1 MESWKPYLLKDI
13 RQLEQLQRCTTK
25 YILNDCTSNYKF
37 RLLELQI
44 LPLMYVLD
52 ICDIMF
58 FIKSLKA
65 PTNAFNITDYIKFT
79 SETTQ
84 SGSSYK
90 LQHIRNTNVSS
101 SNFYFNRLPRIWNVL
116 PIIDHNLNLPLSL
129 LLVQTYTLSMES
141 F

>member
-1 MESWKPYLLKDI
+1 
-13 RQLEQLQRCTTK
+13 
-25 YILNDCTSNYKF
+25 
-37 RLLELQI
+37 
-44 LPLMYVLD
+44 MYVLD
-52 ICDIMF
+52 ICDIIF

-79 SETTQ
+79 SGNTR

-116 PIIDHNLNLPLSL
+116 PIIDYNLSLPTIKYKLTNFLWNHFELHFDPDNACTFLLFVPIVIVISPPNLP
-129 LLVQTYTLSMES
+129 TLITCNPC
-141 F
+141 FK